1 EVRRR
6 SPHRRDAA
14 DRGPGSEDR
23 FRPSRR
29 CGGYSGGTGGVGDMS
44 NGSMGS
50 GLEIRG
56 GAGPFEAAAVAA
68 VVQHVLETE
77 RALRQ
82 RPRSDEH
89 TSELQSREKLVC
101 RILL

>member
-1 EVRRR
+1 
-6 SPHRRDAA
+6 
-14 DRGPGSEDR
+14 
-23 FRPSRR
+23 
-29 CGGYSGGTGGVGDMS
+29 MS
-44 NGSMGS
+44 T

-82 RPRSDEH
+82 RPPAGSNTPPAWVRAALPRNPEDPIEWVFPDH
-89 TSELQSREKLVC
+89 RGDPL
-101 RILL
+101 